1 MAFSVFMWLTIELA
15 VKEIILIVLISLIKR
30 EKNQLNILYKFEMV
44 VCVCVC
50 VFVCWNSYWPGEGNV
65 LSKNTLWNL
74 IDSAVCKCQGK
85 FIKVLYRFH
94 K

>member
-44 VCVCVC
+44 VCVC